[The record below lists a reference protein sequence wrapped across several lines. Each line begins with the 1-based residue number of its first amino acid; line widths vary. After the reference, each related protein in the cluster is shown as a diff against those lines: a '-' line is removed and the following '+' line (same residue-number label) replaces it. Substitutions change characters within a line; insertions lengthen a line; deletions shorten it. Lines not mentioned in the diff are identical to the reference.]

1 MKAKGKA
8 IIAALVSECMT
19 QIDEYRE
26 AGEGEGD
33 DDAGDE
39 EEEPSEK
46 NHAVAAGGTMVQKD
60 GDASGTMVT
69 GTMVQLGGT
78 LLRKRGSGSDYKAAA
93 SAAAA
98 SSMTEGE
105 KKGGPTHFGTMRTL
119 SERRKSLTR
128 PDPMANT
135 KAPEVPEELQ
145 CFRYQKEVDVSAS
158 VSMLDLR
165 CQLADLNKGQYMEQM
180 AFDAYYNSRRA
191 LLQRAI
197 AARES
202 KGTSK

>member
-1 MKAKGKA
+1 
-8 IIAALVSECMT
+8 MT

-26 AGEGEGD
+26 AGDGEGD
-33 DDAGDE
+33 DEPGEDG

-46 NHAVAAGGTMVQKD
+46 THAVAAGGTMVQKD
-60 GDASGTMVT
+60 SEASGTMVT

-93 SAAAA
+93 SAAA
-98 SSMTEGE
+98 SSVMEGE
-105 KKGGPTHFGTMRTL
+105 KKGGPTHFGTMRNL

-128 PDPMANT
+128 ADPMANT
-135 KAPEVPEELQ
+135 KAPDVPEELQ

-202 KGTSK
+202 KGTTK

>member
-1 MKAKGKA
+1 MRTPLLTL
-8 IIAALVSECMT
+8 IAAVGLIAFS
-19 QIDEYRE
+19 
-26 AGEGEGD
+26 
-33 DDAGDE
+33 
-39 EEEPSEK
+39 
-46 NHAVAAGGTMVQKD
+46 AADHRAAAQ
-60 GDASGTMVT
+60 
-69 GTMVQLGGT
+69 QP
-78 LLRKRGSGSDYKAAA
+78 AA
-93 SAAAA
+93 SAAA
-98 SSMTEGE
+98 SSVIEGE
-105 KKGGPTHFGTMRTL
+105 KKGGPTHFGTMRNL

-128 PDPMANT
+128 ADPMANT

-202 KGTSK
+202 KGTNK